1 VVTEYSGTTLIGPMI
16 HMTTTNAPG
25 GFRRGEL
32 ESALRH
38 LIGLASEATEETVV
52 GEAPLPDETEENDP
66 AAMMH
71 ADHQDEG
78 QDGQT

>member
-38 LIGLASEATEETVV
+38 LIGLASEA
-52 GEAPLPDETEENDP
+52 PLPDETEENDP